1 MFVTSALIIPKYIY
15 PSQPIS
21 PIIRPSKRVIPQTL
35 VSFPVSLPTHY
46 TFSTQTPAVA
56 MSLLSNCKV
65 CTRDESIW
73 SSFFPNNFKS
83 SIKRRW
89 LTLNPSQDYNLLL
102 IFSIPVFS
110 NGSKH
115 TKNNMGKM
123 PLLMWVTSKLS
134 PDDDNSTFHV
144 CILSIR
150 IFFSHSQLS
159 QTSPNTR

>member
-1 MFVTSALIIPKYIY
+1 
-15 PSQPIS
+15 
-21 PIIRPSKRVIPQTL
+21 
-35 VSFPVSLPTHY
+35 
-46 TFSTQTPAVA
+46 

-123 PLLMWVTSKLS
+123 PLLMRVTSKLS

-150 IFFSHSQLS
+150 IFFHILSYPKHLQTLDDPAVWYHARCFPVITPSHRQICVPFLAILQNSFV
-159 QTSPNTR
+159 N